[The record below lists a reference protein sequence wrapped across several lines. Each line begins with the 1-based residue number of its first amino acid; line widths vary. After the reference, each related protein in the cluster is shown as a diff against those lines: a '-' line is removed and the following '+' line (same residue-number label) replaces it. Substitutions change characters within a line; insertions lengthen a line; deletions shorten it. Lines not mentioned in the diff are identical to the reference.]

1 MACSL
6 SLCLSPLCACVR
18 TFLRSRACACAAS
31 GDYLE
36 ENGCMGPRR
45 RPRVLFCRGCITR
58 SLLGPSHSAG
68 RRHWGDASR
77 DPASMGRSR
86 LQPSSPSVAVRTV
99 RCRRCQ
105 IVITTCFLR
114 THMCVY
120 IYIPIRI
127 HIYIYT
133 HTHPYGYQGFTP
145 CRRVVALPPC
155 PLGAKPPTRLPF
167 PCRCWPPP
175 SSSCCRG
182 GCRWLAAAAP
192 VLVDWRAGAPL
203 PLRNDARIL
212 TRSDIFAASK

>member
-1 MACSL
+1 MCAYVRALARVCAR
-6 SLCLSPLCACVR
+6 ACV
-18 TFLRSRACACAAS
+18 AS

-36 ENGCMGPRR
+36 KNGCMGPRR

-120 IYIPIRI
+120 IY
-127 HIYIYT
+127 T
-133 HTHPYGYQGFTP
+133 HTHPYIYIYPYAPIWVSGIHTMPACRCAAALSTRGETAYQAPFSVPMLATTQQLLLS
-145 CRRVVALPPC
+145 R
-155 PLGAKPPTRLPF
+155 RLPLA
-167 PCRCWPPP
+167 
-175 SSSCCRG
+175 G
-182 GCRWLAAAAP
+182 GC
-192 VLVDWRAGAPL
+192 G
-203 PLRNDARIL
+203 
-212 TRSDIFAASK
+212 SCFG